1 MNILPDQAERLAK
14 DANKCLAELEAMI
27 GKVRAN
33 LKTKKEAKRL
43 KNIYLAFQI
52 IDSVSKSIGK

>member
-1 MNILPDQAERLAK
+1 MDIMPEQAERLAK

-33 LKTKKEAKRL
+33 LKTKNETKRS

-52 IDSVSKSIGK
+52 IDAVSKVIGK